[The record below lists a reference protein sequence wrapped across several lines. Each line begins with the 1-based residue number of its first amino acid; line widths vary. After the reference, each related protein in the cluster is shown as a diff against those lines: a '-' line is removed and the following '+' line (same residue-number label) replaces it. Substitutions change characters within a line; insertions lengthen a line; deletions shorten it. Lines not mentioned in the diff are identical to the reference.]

1 MTDPF
6 GKLKVALRERYLFE
20 RELGAGGMATVY
32 LAQDLKH
39 QRKVAIK
46 VLRPELAAAI
56 GPERFVR
63 EITTTANLRDPHIVP
78 VYDSGEADGSLYYV
92 MPLVEGESLR
102 MRLTREKQLPIEDA
116 VGITREVAE
125 GLAYAHSKGVIHRD
139 IKPEN
144 ILLEGG
150 HAVIADFGIAKALS
164 SSGQEALTQTGI
176 TLGTPQ
182 YLSPEQATG
191 ESNLDG
197 RSDLYSLACV
207 LYEMLGGQPPFTGP
221 TVQSL
226 VHQHVMV
233 PAPPVTNL
241 RPGIPLP
248 IVTALQRALAKSAA
262 DRYQPIEQFVD
273 ALELKPPAPPERPS
287 IAVLPFDN
295 LSGDPE
301 QEYFADG
308 IVEEII
314 TGLSRIRW
322 LFVISRNSTFL
333 YKGKRVDAKAV
344 GRDLGVRYI
353 LQGSVRRS
361 GNQVRVTGQLTNT
374 ETAAN
379 VWADRYDGTLG
390 DIFKLQDELT
400 LSVIG
405 AVEPTLRKAEVER
418 VRRKRP
424 DSLDAYDLFLRA
436 LPLASTAIAEEADQ
450 ALAFLEQAIRLE
462 PNYAVVHA
470 LIGWCHEQRYLR
482 AGLKPETRQAALHH
496 ARAAIEAGGDDALAL
511 AIGGFVIGVLGRDYE
526 TALEALD
533 RSLALSP
540 SSALSYGFS
549 SIIRSLQGDDAT
561 AIAHARAGIR
571 LGPYDPLIYLPY
583 VGLSYASFFT
593 GQYPDAASAASRA
606 SASNPRF
613 SVPRYQHTAALVRL
627 GRIEEAR
634 AMGEVLLALQPGF
647 TISGLVSGN
656 ITSPE
661 RMQLL
666 AEALDQAGL
675 PK

>member
-1 MTDPF
+1 MHELSEF
-6 GKLKVALRERYLFE
+6 QRALADRYQIE

-32 LAQDLKH
+32 LARDLKH
-39 QRKVAIK
+39 QREIAIK

-56 GPERFVR
+56 GPERFLR
-63 EITTTANLRDPHIVP
+63 EITTTANLRDPHILP
-78 VYDSGEADGSLYYV
+78 VYDSGEAGGFLYYV

-102 MRLTREKQLPIEDA
+102 MRLTRETQLPIDA
-116 VGITREVAE
+116 ALGITREVAQ
-125 GLAYAHSKGVIHRD
+125 GLGYAHRKGVIHRD

-144 ILLEGG
+144 ILLEAG

-164 SSGQEALTQTGI
+164 ASGEAALTQTGV

-182 YLSPEQATG
+182 YLSPEQATA

-233 PAPPVTNL
+233 PAPPVSNL

-248 IVTALQRALAKSAA
+248 IVTALQRALAKAAA
-262 DRYQPIEQFVD
+262 DRYQPIEQFVE

-322 LFVISRNSTFL
+322 LFVISRSSSFQ
-333 YKGKRVDAKAV
+333 YKGKRVDAKSV

-361 GNQVRVTGQLTNT
+361 GNQVRVTGQLSDT

-379 VWADRYDGTLG
+379 VWADRYDGTLD

-400 LSVIG
+400 LSVLG

-436 LPLASTAIAEEADQ
+436 LPLASTAIAEDADQ
-450 ALAFLEQAIRLE
+450 ALEFLEQAIRIE

-470 LIGWCHEQRYLR
+470 FIAWCHEQRYLR
-482 AGLKPETRQAALHH
+482 AGLKPEARQAALHH
-496 ARAAIEAGGDDALAL
+496 ARAAIEAGGDDAQAL
-511 AIGGFVIGVLGRDYE
+511 AIGGFVIGVLERDYE

-533 RSLALSP
+533 RALALSP
-540 SSALSYGFS
+540 SSALAYGFS
-549 SIIRSLQGDDAT
+549 SIIRSLRGDDAI
-561 AIAHARAGIR
+561 AIAHAQAGIR

-583 VGLSYASFFT
+583 VGLSYAEFFS
-593 GQYPDAASAASRA
+593 GNFLAAASAASRA
-606 SASNPRF
+606 SAANPRF
-613 SVPRYQHTAALVRL
+613 SVPRYQHTAALIRL
-627 GRIEEAR
+627 GKVEEAR
-634 AMGEVLLALQPGF
+634 AMGKVLLALQPGF

-666 AEALDQAGL
+666 AEALEQAGL
-675 PK
+675 PN

>member
-1 MTDPF
+1 
-6 GKLKVALRERYLFE
+6 
-20 RELGAGGMATVY
+20 MATVY

-56 GPERFVR
+56 GQERFLR

-78 VYDSGEADGSLYYV
+78 VYDSGEADGSLFYV

-102 MRLTREKQLPIEDA
+102 MRLTREKQLPIEA
-116 VGITREVAE
+116 ALGITREVAD
-125 GLAYAHSKGVIHRD
+125 GLAYAHGKGVIHRD

-273 ALELKPPAPPERPS
+273 ALELKPPVQPDRPS

-333 YKGKRVDAKAV
+333 YKGRRVDAKAV

-361 GNQVRVTGQLTNT
+361 GNQVRVTGQLIDT

-379 VWADRYDGTLG
+379 VWADRFDGTLG

-405 AVEPTLRKAEVER
+405 AVEPTLRKAEVDR

-436 LPLASTAIAEEADQ
+436 LPLASTAIAEDADQ
-450 ALAFLEQAIRLE
+450 ALEFLEQAIRLE

-540 SSALSYGFS
+540 SSALAYGFS

-583 VGLSYASFFT
+583 VGLSYGMFFT
-593 GQYPDAASAASRA
+593 GQYLEAASAASRA
-606 SASNPRF
+606 SAANPRF

-627 GRIEEAR
+627 GKVEEAR